1 MSNTMGAQ
9 IKKILN
15 LKLVTM
21 LEFQN
26 MKIFFAKEYT
36 PNWLEEIFVISK
48 IKNII
53 SVLKTEPIT
62 GRFYEKELQKTCQE
76 KFKIEKV
83 IQKKVINCTSNGK
96 DSIIHFNSSINTK
109 GLV

>member
-1 MSNTMGAQ
+1 MSKYKN
-9 IKKILN
+9 I
-15 LKLVTM
+15 
-21 LEFQN
+21 
-26 MKIFFAKEYT
+26 FAKWYT
-36 PNWLEEIFVISK
+36 QIWSEVIFVASK

-62 GRFYEKELQKTCQE
+62 GSFYEKELQKTCQE

-96 DSIIHFNSSINTK
+96 DSIINFNSSINTK

>member
-1 MSNTMGAQ
+1 MSKYKN
-9 IKKILN
+9 I
-15 LKLVTM
+15 
-21 LEFQN
+21 
-26 MKIFFAKEYT
+26 FAKGYT
-36 PNWLEEIFVISK
+36 QIWSEVIFVASK

>member
-1 MSNTMGAQ
+1 MSKYKN
-9 IKKILN
+9 I
-15 LKLVTM
+15 
-21 LEFQN
+21 
-26 MKIFFAKEYT
+26 FAKGYT
-36 PNWLEEIFVISK
+36 QIWSEVIFVASK
-48 IKNII
+48 IKKII

-62 GRFYEKELQKTCQE
+62 GSFYEKELQKTCQE

>member
-1 MSNTMGAQ
+1 MSKYKN
-9 IKKILN
+9 I
-15 LKLVTM
+15 
-21 LEFQN
+21 
-26 MKIFFAKEYT
+26 FAKGYT
-36 PNWLEEIFVISK
+36 QIWSEVIFVASK

-53 SVLKTEPIT
+53 SVLKTEPIP

>member
-1 MSNTMGAQ
+1 MSKCKN
-9 IKKILN
+9 I
-15 LKLVTM
+15 
-21 LEFQN
+21 
-26 MKIFFAKEYT
+26 FAKGYT
-36 PNWLEEIFVISK
+36 QIWSEVIFVASK

-62 GRFYEKELQKTCQE
+62 RSFYEKELQKTCQE

-96 DSIIHFNSSINTK
+96 DSIINFNSSINTK

>member
-1 MSNTMGAQ
+1 MSKYKN
-9 IKKILN
+9 I
-15 LKLVTM
+15 
-21 LEFQN
+21 
-26 MKIFFAKEYT
+26 FAKGYT
-36 PNWLEEIFVISK
+36 QIWSEVIFVASK

-53 SVLKTEPIT
+53 S